1 MESLVA
7 PAVRATEKTHC
18 CCCENEWVLSLM
30 VGRDKDMYSKENRG
44 KKGST
49 QRYIFYLKNGKESG
63 ERRENGK
70 RRRGR
75 KTRGKRKP
83 RRPKRKWYCG
93 ASNGFPLMGFLPL
106 QHIALTPLP
115 LPKKKLLCRKCC
127 THAHKKR
134 GKVRESISL
143 CT

>member
-49 QRYIFYLKNGKESG
+49 QRYIFYLKKRAGKEERTEKG
-63 ERRENGK
+63 EGRERRVGSANPVG
-70 RRRGR
+70 
-75 KTRGKRKP
+75 P
-83 RRPKRKWYCG
+83 
-93 ASNGFPLMGFLPL
+93 
-106 QHIALTPLP
+106 
-115 LPKKKLLCRKCC
+115 
-127 THAHKKR
+127 
-134 GKVRESISL
+134 RESGIVAL
-143 CT
+143 VMVFL